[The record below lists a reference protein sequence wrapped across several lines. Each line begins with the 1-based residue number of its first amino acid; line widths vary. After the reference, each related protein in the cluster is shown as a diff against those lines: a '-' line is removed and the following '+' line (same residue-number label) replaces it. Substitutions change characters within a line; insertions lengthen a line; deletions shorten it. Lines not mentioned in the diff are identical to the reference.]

1 MTNSPPSSN
10 TDVATSSHPAG
21 QESTPTTSRGDR
33 GSGTQSKSRPTSAN
47 RAAYWAKT
55 TGLFLVLLA
64 GFVLIWQLVTAGYDD
79 GGLAPT
85 PLASWHR
92 LVEVVMGAFTY
103 RPPNDVGIVF
113 HLLASLKRVLI
124 GFGLAAVIAV
134 PLGLFLG
141 SNRIINDALD
151 PIVQVLRPV
160 SPLAWLPIGLAIL
173 RDSEATAVF
182 VIFMASL
189 WIILINTIDGVHRV
203 NPQYLDLARTVE
215 ATTFMRT
222 TRVLLPATFPHIV
235 TGLRTSLS
243 TAWLVIIA
251 AEMIVG
257 NRGMGTFVW
266 NEWNAMNIDSIVV
279 AILIIGAVGFVLDRA
294 IVQLHRLV
302 PTT

>member
-1 MTNSPPSSN
+1 MSAELKRSTDQGTNTEPKRS
-10 TDVATSSHPAG
+10 
-21 QESTPTTSRGDR
+21 TSRPEDAGVK
-33 GSGTQSKSRPTSAN
+33 GAAPGTR
-47 RAAYWAKT
+47 RLFGLAKT
-55 TGLFLVLLA
+55 IGLFLIVA
-64 GFVLIWQLVTAGYDD
+64 AVFVLVWQLLTAGYDD

-85 PLASWHR
+85 PAASWHR
-92 LVEVVMGAFTY
+92 LIEVVSTAFVF

-113 HLLASLKRVLI
+113 HLIASLRRVLI
-124 GFGLAAVIAV
+124 GFGLAALIAI
-134 PLGLFLG
+134 PFGLVLG
-141 SNRIINDALD
+141 SSRTLESALD

-189 WIILINTIDGVHRV
+189 WIILINTIDGVHRID
-203 NPQYLDLARTVE
+203 PAYLDLARTLE
-215 ATTFMRT
+215 TTPLRRILRIT
-222 TRVLLPATFPHIV
+222 LPATVPAIV

-257 NRGMGTFVW
+257 SRGMGTFVW

-279 AILIIGAVGFVLDRA
+279 AILIIGLVGFLLDRA
-294 IVQLHRLV
+294 VAQLHRLV
-302 PTT
+302 PAA

>member
-1 MTNSPPSSN
+1 MSSQ
-10 TDVATSSHPAG
+10 TRGQLSSQSETSVQGQISEQGQTHATAG
-21 QESTPTTSRGDR
+21 VGSVLRIRGLLKA
-33 GSGTQSKSRPTSAN
+33 G
-47 RAAYWAKT
+47 
-55 TGLFLVLLA
+55 GLFIVLAAAFILA
-64 GFVLIWQLVTAGYDD
+64 WQLVTAGYDD

-85 PLASWHR
+85 PAASWHR
-92 LVEVVMGAFTY
+92 LVEVVSTAFVFE
-103 RPPNDVGIVF
+103 PPNNVGIVF
-113 HLLASLKRVLI
+113 HLLASLRRVLL
-124 GFGLAAVIAV
+124 GFGLAAAIAI

-141 SNRIINDALD
+141 SNRLFETALD

-189 WIILINTIDGVHRV
+189 WIILINTIDGVRRV
-203 NPQYLDLARTVE
+203 NPHFLDLARTLE
-215 ATTFMRT
+215 ATAWQHTVRI
-222 TRVLLPATFPHIV
+222 VLPATVPAIV

-279 AILIIGAVGFVLDRA
+279 AILIIGVVGFLLDRA
-294 IVQLHRLV
+294 VAQLHRLV
-302 PTT
+302 PAA